1 MRFFRR
7 VYLDTNVF
15 IALVED
21 EDETRVALLSE
32 LICKQPT
39 DEPPVFCTSE
49 VTLAETLVKPL
60 RLQRETVVQRYEG
73 TILPSYW
80 LDVVPV
86 ARDVL
91 YFAAVIRSQFKLK
104 LPDAIH
110 LSSAYAAGC
119 THFLTR
125 DTDFLQSYSLRHTRH
140 GATSPS
146 LSISVLRLDNPVLET
161 LIRSFRHD

>member
-1 MRFFRR
+1 MRLFRR

-21 EDETRVALLSE
+21 EDEARASLLSD
-32 LICKQPT
+32 LICSQPS
-39 DEPPVFCTSE
+39 DEAPVFCTSE
-49 VTLAETLVKPL
+49 VSLAETLVKPL
-60 RLQRETVVQRYEG
+60 RLQREAVIQRYEE
-73 TILPSYW
+73 TIRPSFW

-86 ARDVL
+86 AREVL
-91 YFAAVIRSQFKLK
+91 YDAAVIRSQFKLK

-125 DTDFLQSYSLRHTRH
+125 DTDFQDTYPLRHTRH
-140 GATSPS
+140 GLTSPS
-146 LSISVLRLDNPVLET
+146 RSISVLRLDVPVVET
-161 LIRSFRHD
+161 LIKSLAHD

>member
-21 EDETRVALLSE
+21 EDETRVSLLSE
-32 LICKQPT
+32 LICKQPM

-80 LDVVPV
+80 LEVVPV

-110 LSSAYAAGC
+110 LSSAYASGC

-125 DTDFLQSYSLRHTRH
+125 DTDFQDSYSLRQTRH

-161 LIRSFRHD
+161 LIKSFPHD

>member
-1 MRFFRR
+1 MRFFPR
-7 VYLDTNVF
+7 VCLDTNVF

-21 EDETRVALLSE
+21 EDETRASLLSE
-32 LICKQPT
+32 LICRQPL
-39 DEPPVFCTSE
+39 DKAPIFCTSE
-49 VTLAETLVKPL
+49 ISLAETLVKPL
-60 RLQRETVVQRYEG
+60 RLQREAVIQRYED
-73 TILPSYW
+73 TIQTSYW

-91 YFAAVIRSQFKLK
+91 YYAAVIRSQFKLK

-110 LSSAYAAGC
+110 LSTAYAAGC

-125 DTDFLQSYSLRHTRH
+125 DTDFQDTYSLRHTRH

-146 LSISVLRLDNPVLET
+146 LSLSVLRLDIPVLET
-161 LIRSFRHD
+161 LIKSFTS

>member
-21 EDETRVALLSE
+21 EDETRASLLSE
-32 LICKQPT
+32 LICGQLL
-39 DEPPVFCTSE
+39 DEAPVFCTSE
-49 VTLAETLVKPL
+49 ISLAETLVKPL
-60 RLQRETVVQRYEG
+60 RLQREAVIQRYED
-73 TILPSYW
+73 TIRPSYW
-80 LDVVPV
+80 LDVIPV

-91 YFAAVIRSQFKLK
+91 YYAAVIRSQFRLK

-110 LSSAYAAGC
+110 LSAAYAAGC

-125 DTDFLQSYSLRHTRH
+125 DTDFQDTYSLRQTRH
-140 GATSPS
+140 GVTSPS
-146 LSISVLRLDNPVLET
+146 LTISVLRLDIPVLET
-161 LIRSFRHD
+161 LVKSFPHD